1 RCRTRKVC
9 PWWRIARRRVRERDI
24 SFCMSRVFQ
33 PTANELPLHLR
44 KYRPQAS
51 CGTVL
56 VDWDMIQGG
65 RGSLAEA
72 LMMADDD
79 RQTAGPWAAELIAD
93 RGLMRS
99 KIIKRSRLNQTFA
112 YQILSGDRR
121 ASRDKLIQ
129 LAFGMGLTIAEC
141 SELLERGGVN
151 ALSPHCRRD
160 IAIAYCL
167 DRGLDVALCDDILW
181 DLGEQT
187 LVPGEERA
195 TSEERL

>member
-1 RCRTRKVC
+1 
-9 PWWRIARRRVRERDI
+9 
-24 SFCMSRVFQ
+24 M
-33 PTANELPLHLR
+33 
-44 KYRPQAS
+44 
-51 CGTVL
+51 
-56 VDWDMIQGG
+56 DWDMIQGG

-79 RQTAGPWAAELIAD
+79 RQAAGPWAADLIAA
-93 RGLMRS
+93 RGLTRS
-99 KIIKRSRLNQTFA
+99 KIIKRARLNQTFA

-129 LAFGMGLTIAEC
+129 LAFGMGLSIAEC

-167 DRGLDVALCDDILW
+167 DRCLDVALCDDILW

-187 LVPGEERA
+187 LVPGEERV
-195 TSEERL
+195 TSGERL